1 MLPLDS
7 SIAVAIKQKCGASF
21 IYSMTVVEGQMP
33 NKLLIY
39 STLGHVW
46 SISPKSRGHTAYTMH
61 ERKHIS

>member
-7 SIAVAIKQKCGASF
+7 SMAIAIKQKCGASLV
-21 IYSMTVVEGQMP
+21 YSMAVVEGPVP

-46 SISPKSRGHTAYTMH
+46 SISPKKGAYNTYNA
-61 ERKHIS
+61 RA